1 MMMRKSKALMTYR
14 KLYRLKTEHGM
25 STIDLVRR
33 FPRERD
39 KITNLALLD
48 LPQAL
53 LEETLTEKQMMRRV
67 MTLRRRMFKIPA

>member
-1 MMMRKSKALMTYR
+1 MRRSKDLITYR
-14 KLYRLKTEHGM
+14 KLYRLKTERGL

-33 FPRERD
+33 FPRERE

-53 LEETLTEKQMMRRV
+53 LEQTLTEKQMMRRV
-67 MTLRRRMFKIPA
+67 ADLRRRMFKAPL